1 MKYLVAVDN
10 CFLDTPGGMGRVAWD
25 IAMVMRDRGHDVAL
39 VVTRPQPG
47 TEAASIT
54 VCDGVRV
61 LRYSRPP
68 LPGWHPL
75 RGYRMVQAARA
86 ATRRLLGAEHWDLV
100 HMHSPLTGAGVLG
113 ALGRGPRYV
122 YTLHSPVVMEQQIN
136 WARHGWLGRLKMLI
150 GLGAL
155 KRVERRVLRP
165 CARIHTLSEYSRS
178 KVEHFHGLG
187 ERVCVVPYWR
197 RPELQRRYSK
207 VEARRRL
214 GWPLEGPTLFTV
226 RHLGPRYGLD
236 VAIEAVAPLA
246 RDRRCIFFIGGAGPL
261 RGELADLARRRG
273 VSEQVRFLGRMEE
286 SQLELAYQ
294 AADLFLLPTRALE
307 CFGLVILEACAFG
320 CPVLSTD
327 AGAIPELMRR
337 LLPEF
342 VVPAGDAA
350 ALRDKLELFLA
361 GALRPPPP
369 EILSAQVERAFGK
382 HIITPEVVALLEGRP
397 GPSPDTP

>member
-1 MKYLVAVDN
+1 MKYLVAVDH
-10 CFLDTPGGMGRVAWD
+10 CFLDAPGGMGRVAWD
-25 IAMVMRDRGHDVAL
+25 IAMVMRDRRHDVAM
-39 VVTRPQPG
+39 VVARPQPG
-47 TEAASIT
+47 TDAPSVTE
-54 VCDGVRV
+54 CHGVRV

-75 RGYRMVQAARA
+75 RGYRVVDAARS
-86 ATRRLLGAEHWDLV
+86 ATRQLLGSERWDVV

-113 ALGRGPRYV
+113 ALGHGPRYV
-122 YTLHSPVVMEQQIN
+122 YTLHSPVVMEQEIN
-136 WARHGWLGRLKMLI
+136 WARQGRLGQVKMLL

-155 KRVERRVLRP
+155 KRLERRVLRP

-187 ERVCVVPYWR
+187 QRVRVVPYWR
-197 RPELQRRYSK
+197 RPELRRRHTK

-214 GWPLEGPTLFTV
+214 GWPLEGPTIFSV

-236 VAIEAVAPLA
+236 VAIEALAPLA
-246 RDRRCIFFIGGAGPL
+246 RERRCIFFIAGVGPL
-261 RGELADLARRRG
+261 RAELMDLAQRRG
-273 VSEQVRFLGRMEE
+273 VSEQIRFLGRMEE
-286 SQLELAYQ
+286 PELELAYQ

-327 AGAIPELMRR
+327 AGAIPELMHR

-342 VVPAGDAA
+342 VVPAGNVT
-350 ALRDKLELFLA
+350 ALRDKLEHFLA
-361 GALRPPPP
+361 GRLRAPAPEALF
-369 EILSAQVERAFGK
+369 AQVERTFGK
-382 HIITPEVVALLEGRP
+382 QVITPDVVALLEGEP
-397 GPSPDTP
+397 A

>member
-1 MKYLVAVDN
+1 MKYLVAVDH
-10 CFLDTPGGMGRVAWD
+10 CFLDAPGGMGRVAWD
-25 IAMVMRDRGHDVAL
+25 IAMVMRDRRHDVAM
-39 VVTRPQPG
+39 VVARPQPG
-47 TEAASIT
+47 PEPPTIT
-54 VCDGVRV
+54 KSEGVRV

-68 LPGWHPL
+68 LPRWHPL
-75 RGYRMVQAARA
+75 RGHRTVHAART
-86 ATRRLLGAEHWDLV
+86 ATRQLLGGERWDVV

-113 ALGRGPRYV
+113 AIGRGPRYV
-122 YTLHSPVVMEQQIN
+122 YTLHSPVVMEQEIN
-136 WARHGWLGRLKMLI
+136 WARQGQLGQLKMLL

-155 KRVERRVLRP
+155 KRVERRVLQP
-165 CARIHTLSEYSRS
+165 CARIHTLSEFSRS
-178 KVEHFHGLG
+178 KVEEFHRLG
-187 ERVCVVPYWR
+187 DRVSVLPYWR

-236 VAIEAVAPLA
+236 IAIEAIAPLA
-246 RDRRCIFFIGGAGPL
+246 RDRHCIVFIGGVGPL
-261 RGELADLARRRG
+261 RAELVDLARKHG
-273 VSEQVRFLGRMEE
+273 VSEQVHFLGRMDE

-327 AGAIPELMRR
+327 AGAIPEVMQR

-342 VVPAGDAA
+342 VVPAGSVA
-350 ALRDKLELFLA
+350 ALREKLEQFLSGSLRA
-361 GALRPPPP
+361 PAPEAL
-369 EILSAQVERAFGK
+369 AAHVECVFGK
-382 HIITPEVVALLEGRP
+382 QVVTPQIVALLEGQA
-397 GPSPDTP
+397 GA